1 MKKFLTLFL
10 ALMAMLTVFTV
21 AVYADG
27 EESETPT
34 EYYLFLDGKTKTQ
47 IFTKTVTTT
56 EGENPTTTVE
66 YNKAG
71 ANLKKL
77 IANAATFQS
86 LDTKKAT
93 IDEDGVVTPVATGDF
108 KIRVWNADGDKL
120 GDFQFHVITRTV
132 TKMKVEKISKY
143 SEYYVGDKI
152 ENDHIN
158 VYFDYDNGDENI
170 KAETNEY
177 TLSYEGTNGR
187 LTTPGDSIEVTV
199 KSVNNPVIVSK
210 YGVKVKTN
218 WVKKLTLTLT
228 GGSTNFDEGDVLP
241 GLNITAEY
249 EDGNT
254 TQLSANSCDIQLSS
268 DDKTWET
275 VSTSRLL
282 KTTDK
287 YIRVCYNGMESK
299 SIRIYVTAVTDD
311 DGDDNGDTGD
321 TGDTSECIGMIDGE
335 LSTKTYVIG
344 EKIDWTGVSV
354 KLYNAG
360 TLVKTFSSTDLQSLA
375 SIYDNGFGRIF
386 TSDDVKGDGKTNLVL
401 SYKHSDGNTYLITVT
416 GLTVKES
423 LTKITV
429 IEIQNVTFM
438 KSAYPTGYEFTKN
451 DISYIYYINGKG
463 SSATLVNEMM
473 DDVANTITVT
483 VLTASGSDKT
493 SNKTKIESSNVYTN
507 DGKNYVKVK
516 IAIDDKSVTKELEV
530 SDPDVEVY
538 YNSST
543 AIGKY
548 ASIDEAL
555 AAVEALSLTDYP
567 PIGSVVTIKLTADEK
582 ISSDVAIDPQRAIKI
597 NLNGKKLSMNSD
609 TVDPD
614 TSYYLEITNTS
625 STAGTFTYTDKK
637 IDIVLAKNESIRF
650 DNDYDEDD
658 LLPGVYVVTLDVG
671 KNGEV
676 ESTPE
681 ANDDDEILIGHGSE
695 IKFVITPKKG
705 YMVESIAL
713 GTKKVNSSSS
723 GYSEKDGV
731 VTLTFKVDEDTNGK
745 TLKVTFAEDDPLA
758 NWENPFSDV
767 KDNADYID
775 AIAFVNVNGLL
786 QGTSETKF
794 SPTGTLTRAQF
805 VTILGRLCGIDEELA
820 DALYGDRA
828 SNFKDV
834 SKNDSNYGRYEYAVP
849 YIIWAT
855 DEKLIEG
862 HGGNRKGEFG
872 PLDPITHEQM
882 YVIMQRYAEKIE
894 DLNTAAGTQVLQ
906 FSDKGS
912 IQSWAVNAV
921 KYAQKMDFIVE
932 TGTNKISPSTNAK
945 RWELATLLQKFCINV
960 LGWEG
965 EIADEK

>member
-21 AVYADG
+21 AVSAD
-27 EESETPT
+27 EPALT
-34 EYYLFLDGKTKTQ
+34 EYTVFLDGTTKTQ
-47 IFTKTVTTT
+47 LYTSAEADGVITYT
-56 EGENPTTTVE
+56 
-66 YNKAG
+66 KAG
-71 ANLKKL
+71 ANLKSL
-77 IANAATFQS
+77 ITGATEFKT
-86 LDTKKAT
+86 LDDKTAT
-93 IDEDGVVTPVATGDF
+93 VDASTGVVTPVKTGDVQ
-108 KIRVWNADGDKL
+108 IRVWDANGEKL
-120 GDFQFHVITRTV
+120 GDFTVHVIKRTV
-132 TKMKVEKISKY
+132 TDIRITAPTKT
-143 SEYYVGDKI
+143 YYVGDIIPNSDVK
-152 ENDHIN
+152 
-158 VYFDYDNGDENI
+158 VKFDYNNGDSDTSNV
-170 KAETNEY
+170 ATSEY
-177 TLSYEGTNGR
+177 TLSYEEGVVDGSGR
-187 LTTPGDSIEVTV
+187 LLASGENIKVTV
-199 KSVNNPVIVSK
+199 LSKNNPAITDTYFEVNVINNIV
-210 YGVKVKTN
+210 T
-218 WVKKLTLTLT
+218 KLTLTIAG
-228 GGSTNFDEGDVLP
+228 GGSQFVEGSVLP
-241 GLNITAEY
+241 GLNVTAKFTNGSE
-249 EDGNT
+249 
-254 TQLSANSCDIQLSS
+254 A
-268 DDKTWET
+268 T
-275 VSTSRLL
+275 VAASQYVIYINGEAVTGSRLL

-287 YIRVCYNGMESK
+287 KLKVYYNGVFSNEI
-299 SIRIYVTAVTDD
+299 SISVTEQSSGDD
-311 DGDDNGDTGD
+311 DGDTGD
-321 TGDTSECIGMIDGE
+321 TGETSDNIGTISGTWT
-335 LSTKTYVIG
+335 TKTYYVG
-344 EKIDWTGVSV
+344 EKIDWTGIKIVLKKGDTTVTTLSSELLIAYSNLDDSPFARVFV
-354 KLYNAG
+354 K
-360 TLVKTFSSTDLQSLA
+360 
-375 SIYDNGFGRIF
+375 
-386 TSDDVKGDGKTNLVL
+386 DDVKGDGKTNLVL
-401 SYKHSDGNTYLITVT
+401 SYSYEGDTYLIAIT

-423 LTKITV
+423 LGKLDVVDIDAIVLDNKTYT
-429 IEIQNVTFM
+429 
-438 KSAYPTGYEFTKN
+438 TGQ
-451 DISYIYYINGKG
+451 
-463 SSATLVNEMM
+463 
-473 DDVANTITVT
+473 
-483 VLTASGSDKT
+483 VLTLDDIDYVIFYVRKNGVSQSSIISGDDLDSYSNAMSLQVLTSAGKIKSSKT
-493 SNKTKIESSNVYTN
+493 TTIESANIFQK
-507 DGKNYVKVK
+507 DGKDYVNVRFT
-516 IAIDDKSVTKELEV
+516 ADDEYIDTTIPV
-530 SDPDVEVY
+530 SDPDVAVY
-538 YNSST
+538 YDST
-543 AIGKY
+543 LLANY
-548 ASIDEAL
+548 ASVDEAL
-555 AAVEALSLTDYP
+555 AAISELSTTEYP
-567 PIGSVVTIKLTADEK
+567 PINLKTVTIKLSNDET
-582 ISSDVAIDPQRAIKI
+582 ISSGVSFSVERRIEI
-597 NLNGKKLSMNSD
+597 NLNGKKLTMDSD
-609 TVDPD
+609 AFDPD
-614 TSYYLEITNTS
+614 MGIYYVTISNTS
-625 STAGTFTYTDKK
+625 TTAGTLTYDDKD
-637 IDIVLAKNESIRF
+637 ISIVLAKGETVTF
-650 DNDYDEDD
+650 DDEYDEDD